1 MGGCTSKKR
10 QVFDSSRSNDVI
22 SNLTSAGVDI
32 GELSFDSLKTIM
44 GSFRDMNQKVVKVIM
59 LSKKDIRKNQEFSG
73 LVEDY
78 FENCLKTLD
87 FCSALEKCLKRAR
100 NSQLLI
106 CVALRKF
113 EESGVEGG
121 KNYTRT
127 LEELKSYK
135 VAENP
140 FTEEFFQIFQSVYEH
155 QIQMLEKL
163 QSRKSKLDKKLKRFR
178 SLRMVSRMIFAT
190 LLAAVLISSVV
201 AAAIAAP
208 PVAGALA
215 AATAIPIGVMGKLV
229 DSPLKKCE
237 DAIKRLHN
245 IINSTEVRTS
255 VAIKDLGTI
264 SMLINKLEIEI
275 ESLLNKE
282 DFTTNED
289 GAKICIEDIRRKVD
303 FFLKNVDDLGVQA
316 DICSSDIQRARIL
329 ILQRIM
335 KYPNH

>member
-10 QVFDSSRSNDVI
+10 Q
-22 SNLTSAGVDI
+22 
-32 GELSFDSLKTIM
+32 TIM

-78 FENCLKTLD
+78 FDNCLKTLD

-121 KNYTRT
+121 NNYTRT

-303 FFLKNVDDLGVQA
+303 FFLKDVDDLGVQA

-335 KYPNH
+335 NDG